1 MKLLIKLLTFSSMIQ
16 RCRGH
21 LSPRIVSPL
30 PLLIKQTLLE
40 ALPSTY
46 SETFPMTF
54 IIRKIHLS
62 SFLQIFFF
70 FFYYLLSGSVR
81 NLYKSVLLVFN
92 LHEYSPRDDVRT
104 FNAPPS
110 SSPLLDFKRAILYLF
125 TGHTYG
131 WNEYFWKGRV
141 HGKSHDRSWMKML
154 KRASLVATDVQ
165 PSHGKTR

>member
-1 MKLLIKLLTFSSMIQ
+1 MIQ

-70 FFYYLLSGSVR
+70 FFSITFYPVRFEIYISLSSLFLIFMNIRLETMFERLTLPLPPPPPPCLISNVQFCIYLRVTHTAETSIFGRDGSMENR
-81 NLYKSVLLVFN
+81 TIDPEWKCWSALVW
-92 LHEYSPRDDVRT
+92 SRQTCSRRT
-104 FNAPPS
+104 ERHAR
-110 SSPLLDFKRAILYLF
+110 LR
-125 TGHTYG
+125 
-131 WNEYFWKGRV
+131 
-141 HGKSHDRSWMKML
+141 
-154 KRASLVATDVQ
+154 
-165 PSHGKTR
+165 

>member
-70 FFYYLLSGSVR
+70 FSITFYPVRFEIYISLSSLFLIFMNIRLETMFERLTLPLPPPPAWFQTCNFVSIYGSHIR
-81 NLYKSVLLVFN
+81 
-92 LHEYSPRDDVRT
+92 
-104 FNAPPS
+104 
-110 SSPLLDFKRAILYLF
+110 
-125 TGHTYG
+125 
-131 WNEYFWKGRV
+131 
-141 HGKSHDRSWMKML
+141 L
-154 KRASLVATDVQ
+154 KRVFLEGTGPWKIARSILNENVEA
-165 PSHGKTR
+165 R

>member
-21 LSPRIVSPL
+21 LSLRIVSPL

-70 FFYYLLSGSVR
+70 FFFYYLLSGSVR

-110 SSPLLDFKRAILYLF
+110 SSSCLISNVQFCIYLRV
-125 TGHTYG
+125 THTV
-131 WNEYFWKGRV
+131 ETSIFGRD
-141 HGKSHDRSWMKML
+141 GSMENRTID
-154 KRASLVATDVQ
+154 
-165 PSHGKTR
+165 PE